1 MEQQR
6 QWYEQVESI
15 TETVESPSRP
25 NRWRVGLAAGTVT
38 LGLTG
43 VAAGFVINGAG
54 ETTRSS
60 VAQAATTT
68 TVAGATD
75 KDGSDKDGSHKD
87 RAAERVEAR
96 TKRLSEMLQPLV
108 DDGTITDAQRDA
120 VVKRLVE
127 AAPEHRPFERRSGM
141 GERHRGGRGLFGT
154 KLDAAASALGI
165 SLDDLRTALR
175 DGSSIADVAKEKGV
189 DVQTVID
196 KMVKSITETIEEM
209 DLPEGV
215 DPPTESRLR
224 EAVEA
229 MVNRD
234 LPKMPWIGELGGGHR
249 GGHGP
254 DDVEGG
260 KDTTTTTVN

>member
-68 TVAGATD
+68 TIAGATD
-75 KDGSDKDGSHKD
+75 KDGSDKD
-87 RAAERVEAR
+87 RAAKRAEAR
-96 TKRLSEMLQPLV
+96 TKRLNELLQPLV
-108 DDGTITDAQRDA
+108 DDGTITETQRDA
-120 VVKRLVE
+120 VVGRLAE

-141 GERHRGGRGLFGT
+141 GEHHRGARGLFGT

-165 SLDDLRTALR
+165 SLEDLRTALR

-189 DVQTVID
+189 EVQTVID
-196 KMVKSITETIEEM
+196 NMVKSITETIKEM

-215 DPPTESRLR
+215 DPPTESQLR

-234 LPKMPWIGELGGGHR
+234 LPKMPWLGEHGGGHR
-249 GGHGP
+249 GDQGSDGAK
-254 DDVEGG
+254 DGA
-260 KDTTTTTVN
+260 DTTTTTVN